1 VRSRKEIA
9 EELAETLGQ
18 RDGVVR
24 ELRRNFGRV
33 TIEDYKKYVDMQ
45 DRVLELVEELRLAR
59 QAEGREDDT

>member
-1 VRSRKEIA
+1 MRSRKEIA